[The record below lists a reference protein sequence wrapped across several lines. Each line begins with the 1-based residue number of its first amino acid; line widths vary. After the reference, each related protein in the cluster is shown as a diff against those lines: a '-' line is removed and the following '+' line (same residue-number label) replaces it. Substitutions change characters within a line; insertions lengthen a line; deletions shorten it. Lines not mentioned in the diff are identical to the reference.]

1 MRNYTR
7 SHPRNFY
14 EWWSGFR
21 FEGRKGQPCAWEVL
35 MDGTWLG
42 DEIEDE
48 DKFEIG
54 DLYIENGEVYM
65 EIIDTTDGGITIK
78 NFREHLNTPENE

>member
-1 MRNYTR
+1 
-7 SHPRNFY
+7 
-14 EWWSGFR
+14 
-21 FEGRKGQPCAWEVL
+21 